1 MDELL
6 RLELLLCFCLPTLD
20 ASHSSTPKALS
31 QETEAHRRFRLLAE
45 GNCVVKGK
53 KLKKVEAELMRT
65 KGTINKIQMDMQ
77 ATVIEAH
84 AASSKLLKA
93 KSAENKVGLLGW
105 LGLLN

>member
-1 MDELL
+1 
-6 RLELLLCFCLPTLD
+6 
-20 ASHSSTPKALS
+20 
-31 QETEAHRRFRLLAE
+31 
-45 GNCVVKGK
+45 
-53 KLKKVEAELMRT
+53 LKKVEAELMRT